1 MPSHLQDFAHE
12 LIARHGPRT
21 LGMILHGFTNMG
33 YLIAGATVA
42 EQYETLA
49 KEIEADPRLVVVDN
63 NPGRGGDW
71 IGLKGSNE
79 VALDQ

>member
-33 YLIAGATVA
+33 YLIAGATID
-42 EQYETLA
+42 EQYDTLA
-49 KEIEADPRLVVVDN
+49 KEIGSDPRLIVVGD

-71 IGLKGSNE
+71 IGIKGNDD
-79 VALDQ
+79 VATGQ

>member
-12 LIARHGPRT
+12 LVARHGSRT

-33 YLIAGATVA
+33 YQIPGATVD
-42 EQYETLA
+42 EQYEALA
-49 KEIEADPRLVVVDN
+49 KAIEADPRLVVVGD

-71 IGLKGSNE
+71 IGLKKEDE
-79 VALDQ
+79 VASNQ